1 MQNAV
6 VRKHRPGQ
14 TSEYGRQLSEKQV
27 LRNSYLLREKQFKNY
42 VQAAVEQSRKG
53 GDSRDLLL
61 QYLERRLD
69 NTVFR
74 MGFAQTRN
82 QAKQMVSHGH
92 ILVNG
97 RKVGVASYRTKVGDV
112 IAIRPQS
119 LEKVLFKNASLAMKK
134 YEAPSWIALNKE
146 EMKGTVQGLP
156 TVQEANPGVDIP
168 LIFEFYSR

>member
-6 VRKHRPGQ
+6 VRKHRQGQ
-14 TSEYGRQLSEKQV
+14 VSEYGRQLQEKQE
-27 LRNSYLLREKQFKNY
+27 LRNSYLLRERQFKKY
-42 VQAAVEQSRKG
+42 IQAAIEQSRRG

-82 QAKQMVSHGH
+82 QAKQMISHGH

-97 RKVGVASYRTKVGDV
+97 KKIDVASYQTNIGDT
-112 IAIRPQS
+112 IAVRPQS
-119 LEKVLFKNASLAMKK
+119 LEKVLFKNARLAIKK
-134 YEAPSWIALNKE
+134 YEAPSWIALDKE
-146 EMKGTVQGLP
+146 EMKGIIREFP
-156 TVQEANPGVDIP
+156 TAQEASSGFDIP

>member
-14 TSEYGRQLSEKQV
+14 VSEYGRQLSEKQV
-27 LRNSYLLREKQFKNY
+27 LRNAYLLREKQFKKY
-42 VQAAVEQSRKG
+42 VRAAVEQSRRG

-97 RKVGVASYRTKVGDV
+97 RKVGVASYQTKVGDV

-156 TVQEANPGVDIP
+156 TAQEANPGLDIP

>member
-14 TSEYGRQLSEKQV
+14 ISEYGRQLSEKQQ
-27 LRNSYLLREKQFKNY
+27 LRNAYLLREKQFKRY
-42 VQAAVEQSRKG
+42 VQTAVEQSRKG

-82 QAKQMVSHGH
+82 QAKQMISHGH

-97 RKVGVASYRTKVGDV
+97 KKIDVASYQTN
-112 IAIRPQS
+112 I
-119 LEKVLFKNASLAMKK
+119 
-134 YEAPSWIALNKE
+134 
-146 EMKGTVQGLP
+146 
-156 TVQEANPGVDIP
+156 
-168 LIFEFYSR
+168 